1 MGTITY
7 ENEEMAFIA
16 DYRDVLDQL
25 NKNIREHNVE
35 DDGILLQWLRDKTDN
50 GKNDISIAESIDC
63 PPRILFLI
71 CDLME
76 NGTGI
81 TFCKLCEKQYPF
93 DEIIKHLSTPFSRN
107 ISSNSL
113 RKLKQILKKEFG
125 ISEQVNIPGS
135 GGKIFLCPEG
145 HILLSVRTWII

>member
-7 ENEEMAFIA
+7 KNEAVAFTA
-16 DYRDVLDQL
+16 DYHDLIDQL

-35 DDGILLQWLRDKTDN
+35 DDGILLKWLRDKTGN
-50 GKNDISIAESIDC
+50 GKNDISITESIAY

-76 NGTGI
+76 NETGI
-81 TFCKLCEKQYPF
+81 SICKQCKKQYPP

-107 ISSNSL
+107 ISPNSI

-125 ISEQVNIPGS
+125 ISVQINIPGS
-135 GGKIFLCPEG
+135 GGKSFLCPEG